1 MTHQSTGISKPVF
14 LLSVACAGLVGI
26 AIALFG
32 RWLNESEKVAFLN
45 AELNTIATAPFNFAT
60 VPYPRA
66 NDGRVQGGT
75 DGRHKQQCQWAQ
87 DSVKAGGGSV
97 ILVGD
102 SITHAWEGNMDLL
115 KDAGTFVNLATS
127 GDRTEN
133 VLWRLQNGNLPAGL
147 KPRAFVV
154 MIGTNNT
161 GHRMDKPEDIA
172 AGVHAILKRLN
183 GYSPETP
190 IILYNIFPRGAK
202 SDDAMRVNNE
212 KANKLVVDGLSDNLK
227 TIIRVRDLAPKY
239 LQPDGTLPNT
249 IMPDLLHPNRKGY
262 EIWAEDL
269 KAGLKELGR

>member
-1 MTHQSTGISKPVF
+1 MTQQRAGISKPVF
-14 LLSVACAGLVGI
+14 LLSVACAGLAGI
-26 AIALFG
+26 SAALLG
-32 RWLNESEKVAFLN
+32 RWLHEGEKVAFLN
-45 AELNTIATAPFNFAT
+45 AKLNSITSTPFNFAT

-75 DGRHKQQCQWAQ
+75 DARHKQQCQWAQ
-87 DSVKAGGGSV
+87 DSVKAGGGSI

-115 KDAGTFVNLATS
+115 KDTGTFVNLATS

-133 VLWRLQNGNLPAGL
+133 VLWRLQNGNLPVGL

-172 AGVHAILKRLN
+172 AGVHAILQRLHD
-183 GYSPETP
+183 YSSATP

-212 KANKLVVDGLSDNLK
+212 KANKLVVDSLTDDLK
-227 TIIRVRDLAPKY
+227 TVVHVRDLASKY
-239 LQPDGTLPNT
+239 LQTDGTLPNA

>member
-1 MTHQSTGISKPVF
+1 MTNQSTGISKPVF
-14 LLSVACAGLVGI
+14 LLSVACAGLAGI
-26 AIALFG
+26 SAALFG
-32 RWLNESEKVAFLN
+32 RWINESEKVAFLN
-45 AELNTIATAPFNFAT
+45 AELNALTAAPFNLAT
-60 VPYPRA
+60 APYPRA

-75 DGRHKQQCQWAQ
+75 DARHKQQSQWAQ
-87 DSVKAGGGSV
+87 DSVKAGGGGV
-97 ILVGD
+97 VLVGD

-115 KDAGTFVNLATS
+115 KDTGTFVNLATS

-172 AGVHAILKRLN
+172 AGVHAILKRLHN
-183 GYSPETP
+183 YSSDTP

-212 KANKLVVDGLSDNLK
+212 KANKLVIDTLAEDLK
-227 TIIRVRDLAPKY
+227 KVVHVRDLAPKY
-239 LQPDGTLPNT
+239 LEADGTLPKA

>member
-1 MTHQSTGISKPVF
+1 
-14 LLSVACAGLVGI
+14 
-26 AIALFG
+26 
-32 RWLNESEKVAFLN
+32 
-45 AELNTIATAPFNFAT
+45 
-60 VPYPRA
+60 
-66 NDGRVQGGT
+66 
-75 DGRHKQQCQWAQ
+75 
-87 DSVKAGGGSV
+87 
-97 ILVGD
+97 
-102 SITHAWEGNMDLL
+102 MDLL
-115 KDAGTFVNLATS
+115 KDTGTFVNLATS

-172 AGVHAILKRLN
+172 AGVHAILKRLHS
-183 GYSPETP
+183 YSSDTP

-212 KANKLVVDGLSDNLK
+212 KANKLVIDTLAEDLK
-227 TIIRVRDLAPKY
+227 KVVRVRDLASKY
-239 LQPDGTLPNT
+239 LEADGTLPKT

>member
-1 MTHQSTGISKPVF
+1 MTNQSAGISKPVF
-14 LLSVACAGLVGI
+14 LLSVACAGLAGI
-26 AIALFG
+26 SAALFG
-32 RWLNESEKVAFLN
+32 RWINESEKVAILN
-45 AELNTIATAPFNFAT
+45 AELNALTTAPFNLAT
-60 VPYPRA
+60 APYPRA

-75 DGRHKQQCQWAQ
+75 DARHKQQSQWAQ

-97 ILVGD
+97 VLVGD

-115 KDAGTFVNLATS
+115 KDTGTFVNLATS

-172 AGVHAILKRLN
+172 AGVHAILKRLHS
-183 GYSPETP
+183 YSSDTP

-212 KANKLVVDGLSDNLK
+212 KANKLVVDTLAEDLK
-227 TIIRVRDLAPKY
+227 KVVRVRDLAPKY
-239 LQPDGTLPNT
+239 LEADGTLPKA

>member
-1 MTHQSTGISKPVF
+1 MTNQSTGISKPVF
-14 LLSVACAGLVGI
+14 LLSVACAGLAGI
-26 AIALFG
+26 SAALFG
-32 RWLNESEKVAFLN
+32 RWINESEKVAFLN
-45 AELNTIATAPFNFAT
+45 AELNALTAAPFNLAT
-60 VPYPRA
+60 APYPRA

-75 DGRHKQQCQWAQ
+75 DARHKQQSQWAQ
-87 DSVKAGGGSV
+87 DSVKAGGGSIV
-97 ILVGD
+97 LVGD

-115 KDAGTFVNLATS
+115 KDAGTFVNLATG

-172 AGVHAILKRLN
+172 AGVHAILKRLHS
-183 GYSPETP
+183 YSSDTP

-212 KANKLVVDGLSDNLK
+212 KANKLVVDGLTDNLK
-227 TIIRVRDLAPKY
+227 TIVRVRDLAPKY
-239 LQPDGTLPNT
+239 LEADGTLPKA

>member
-14 LLSVACAGLVGI
+14 LLSVACAGLAGI
-26 AIALFG
+26 SAALFG
-32 RWLNESEKVAFLN
+32 RWINESEKVAFLN
-45 AELNTIATAPFNFAT
+45 AELNALTAAPFNLAT
-60 VPYPRA
+60 APYPRA

-75 DGRHKQQCQWAQ
+75 DARHKQQSQWAQ

-97 ILVGD
+97 VLVGD

-115 KDAGTFVNLATS
+115 KDTGTFVNLATS

-172 AGVHAILKRLN
+172 AGVHAILKRLHS
-183 GYSPETP
+183 YSSDTP

-212 KANKLVVDGLSDNLK
+212 KANKLVVDGLTDNLK
-227 TIIRVRDLAPKY
+227 TIVRVRDLAPKY
-239 LQPDGTLPNT
+239 LEADGTLPKA